1 MKRRPLSYTLKLA
14 LASLGVVFGDIG
26 TSPLYAV
33 RESLSPR
40 YGVGHGPEAVLGVL
54 SLIFWSLIIVIS
66 VKYLLFV
73 MRADNHGEGGIM
85 ALTALVMPREEN
97 GAGAGRDWRFLAM
110 VIGIFGAALLY
121 GDGMIT
127 PAISVLSAVEG
138 LRVASPGL
146 SPYVLPITVLIL
158 IGLFSLQPRGTGGVG
173 RLFGPVML
181 FWFFTLA
188 VMGLAQIG
196 KNPGVFAALWPG
208 HALGFLLSHG
218 VVGFLVLGSV
228 FLVVTGGEALY
239 ADLGHFGR
247 APIRIAWFF
256 YVLPALLLN
265 YFGQGALIL
274 RDPAAVENP
283 FFLMAPGWAAYP
295 LVFLAATAT
304 VIASQ
309 AVISGS
315 FSLTRQAIQLGFLPR
330 MRVVQ
335 TSSEERGQ
343 VYVPFVNWTL
353 MVFTLA
359 LVFGFKSSSN
369 LAGAYGVGVSTDMVF
384 TTLLFSLI
392 AYQLWKWPGYK
403 VLPMFLGFIVV
414 DLAFWGANIVKVPQG
429 GWVPLVVA
437 SVVYLLMSTWKFGR
451 EILHRTMQKL
461 SLSLEDLVE
470 RLKDRAYPRIAGT
483 GVYLSPDP
491 RRAPGVLLAQLEHY
505 GVVHER
511 VVILTVRTSER
522 PRVEPEKRVFLQ
534 PLGEGVE
541 RLIVSYGFMET
552 PNLTRDLNTYT
563 GLDLLPAEVSFF
575 LGRELVVPTGRYMPR
590 WREVLFGL
598 MRRKAESPVIYF
610 HLPPE
615 RALEIGVFAWI

>member
-1 MKRRPLSYTLKLA
+1 M
-14 LASLGVVFGDIG
+14 
-26 TSPLYAV
+26 
-33 RESLSPR
+33 
-40 YGVGHGPEAVLGVL
+40 
-54 SLIFWSLIIVIS
+54 
-66 VKYLLFV
+66 
-73 MRADNHGEGGIM
+73 
-85 ALTALVMPREEN
+85 
-97 GAGAGRDWRFLAM
+97 GR
-110 VIGIFGAALLY
+110 
-121 GDGMIT
+121 
-127 PAISVLSAVEG
+127 
-138 LRVASPGL
+138 
-146 SPYVLPITVLIL
+146 
-158 IGLFSLQPRGTGGVG
+158 
-173 RLFGPVML
+173 
-181 FWFFTLA
+181 
-188 VMGLAQIG
+188 AQIA

-283 FFLMAPGWAAYP
+283 FFLMAPGWATYP

-359 LVFGFKSSSN
+359 LVFGFRSSSN

-451 EILHRTMQKL
+451 EILHRSLQKL
-461 SLSLEDLVE
+461 SLSLEDLVA
-470 RLKDRAYPRIAGT
+470 RLGDKAYPRIAGT
-483 GVYLSPDP
+483 AVYLSADP
-491 RRAPGVLLAQLEHY
+491 KRAPDVLLAQLEHY

-522 PRVEPEKRVFLQ
+522 PRVEEEKRVFLQ
-534 PLGEGVE
+534 PMGEGVE

-552 PNLTRDLNTYT
+552 PNLTRDLSTYA
-563 GLDLLPAEVSFF
+563 GLDLMPFDVTFF
-575 LGRELVVPTGRYMPR
+575 LGRELVVPTGRFMPR
-590 WREVLFGL
+590 WREVLFAL
-598 MRRKAESPVIYF
+598 MRRNAESPVIYF

-615 RALEIGVFAWI
+615 RALEIGVFARI